1 MGRHI
6 SRLLSDGIT
15 IIVGN
20 FNHDPNRAANDRVT
34 LGAKFTIWACK
45 TIGATGEEAFCSIMR
60 KDALSSL
67 SSTYENYDA
76 LQAQF
81 FTRLKEWGGEI
92 PTFTS

>member
-20 FNHDPNRAANDRVT
+20 FNHDPNRAANDHVT
-34 LGAKFTIWACK
+34 LGAKFKIWACK
-45 TIGATGEEAFCSIMR
+45 TIGATDEEAFCSIIR
-60 KDALSSL
+60 KEALSTL
-67 SSTYENYDA
+67 SDTYKNYDT
-76 LQAQF
+76 LHSRF